1 MSLQYAELK
10 PVPLI
15 SYADAYALRA
25 TKATPI
31 LEQVSAM
38 GNTLQESADKEAWR
52 FVQERE
58 SRGSERRCWIS
69 RNSGAHVV
77 IILHSMLR
85 LLESPSGQPFQMMH
99 HLVTWEHLK

>member
-38 GNTLQESADKEAWR
+38 GNILQESADKEAWL
-52 FVQERE
+52 FVRERE
-58 SRGSERRCWIS
+58 NLAVRSAGVGSLVIWGHTLSSFYTLCCVFWIHPAAS
-69 RNSGAHVV
+69 LPR
-77 IILHSMLR
+77 
-85 LLESPSGQPFQMMH
+85 
-99 HLVTWEHLK
+99 